1 MYVDILLYI
10 NRQTPIVC
18 VYLCTKQNYSVLM
31 IVNSSKYLF
40 ILAKYAYVSI
50 SWSYCRGRCT
60 YISASKFAL
69 HIVFYV
75 GGLPRAWSTP
85 SLGPNLRT
93 GLKPPL
99 LQQAA
104 FDDLIFKVDV
114 MRNVA
119 SRQVQNPDE
128 DDNKSQNSAVA
139 KWSSLPILNM
149 TYKDEQKNGEDAPNA
164 DEGLQEVIVSISMHF
179 LSLLFK
185 TD

>member
-1 MYVDILLYI
+1 
-10 NRQTPIVC
+10 
-18 VYLCTKQNYSVLM
+18 
-31 IVNSSKYLF
+31 
-40 ILAKYAYVSI
+40 
-50 SWSYCRGRCT
+50 
-60 YISASKFAL
+60 
-69 HIVFYV
+69 
-75 GGLPRAWSTP
+75 
-85 SLGPNLRT
+85 
-93 GLKPPL
+93 
-99 LQQAA
+99 
-104 FDDLIFKVDV
+104 